1 MASKGG
7 AGGEG
12 KSQLP
17 ARGVTVRER
26 VDRAEQGL
34 ERAEATI
41 RDQEEKI
48 ARLVKLNSELV
59 SELSEFK
66 EQMAGAIQDAI
77 TRLNG
82 ELKGKHAVIRAKNRK
97 LEGVVA
103 EQVAEKAALT
113 SQIEALSFRLARL
126 EEEVGTPPSL

>member
-1 MASKGG
+1 M
-7 AGGEG
+7 
-12 KSQLP
+12 
-17 ARGVTVRER
+17 
-26 VDRAEQGL
+26 
-34 ERAEATI
+34 
-41 RDQEEKI
+41 RDQDEKV

-59 SELSEFK
+59 SELSGFK
-66 EQMAGAIQDAI
+66 EQMAAAVEDAI
-77 TRLNG
+77 ARLKG

-126 EEEVGTPPSL
+126 EEEVGAAP